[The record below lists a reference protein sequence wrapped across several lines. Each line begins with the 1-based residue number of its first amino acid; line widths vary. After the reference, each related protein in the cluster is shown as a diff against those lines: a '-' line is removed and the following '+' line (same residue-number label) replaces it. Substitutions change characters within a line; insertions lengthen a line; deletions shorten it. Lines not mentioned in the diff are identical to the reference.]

1 MERAR
6 GRVRE
11 GEGVGGSGR
20 AGGRERRC
28 GREHARVGKYERAAG
43 VGEDDGAGE
52 GGKGEGV
59 WEREREAKASTELD
73 VRPSESRSA
82 FSSRVT
88 RIWATSSD
96 RGR

>member
-11 GEGVGGSGR
+11 GEGVGGSGCV
-20 AGGRERRC
+20 GGRERRC

-43 VGEDDGAGE
+43 VGE

-59 WEREREAKASTELD
+59 WEREREAKASTELE

-88 RIWATSSD
+88 RI
-96 RGR
+96 